1 MSESSLSLYW
11 PPGIHTRLWPSVCA
25 ELKKKF
31 VMEQIEKFTQKKK
44 KKIYCKQKY
53 LTIHCVIISF
63 SNVNKQNLK

>member
-44 KKIYCKQKY
+44 KKYIA
-53 LTIHCVIISF
+53 
-63 SNVNKQNLK
+63 NKNILQFTAL